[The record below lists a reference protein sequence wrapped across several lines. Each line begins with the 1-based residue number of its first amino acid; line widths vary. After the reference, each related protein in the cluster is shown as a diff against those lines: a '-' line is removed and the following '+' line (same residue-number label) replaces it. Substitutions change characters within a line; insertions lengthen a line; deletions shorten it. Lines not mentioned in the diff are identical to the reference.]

1 MAQNIDEKRNHL
13 DAPFPNEIEEYH
25 SETNTAVD
33 ADSLGKSQGGFGES
47 NANAVDV
54 DGTLIHLISYDRFMS
69 ESQWLTNCLQTLSI
83 SLKSSSEN

>member
-1 MAQNIDEKRNHL
+1 MAQNIDEKGGQHL
-13 DAPFPNEIEEYH
+13 DTSYPNEIEEYH

-54 DGTLIHLISYDRFMS
+54 NGTFDPTASAMTDICRSI
-69 ESQWLTNCLQTLSI
+69 NCLPIAYRCYQSV
-83 SLKSSSEN
+83 